1 MYTAKALVFDKN
13 MSKYI
18 KWKLMLS
25 SIPVAL
31 LAFSLK
37 LFLTELVGFEGI
49 LELSEIS
56 LIISAGVFLIGFMLA
71 GTMAD
76 YKESEKVPGEIAAS
90 LENIEEKVV
99 GVCLKQALSVQNA
112 RQEVQALAICIFE
125 WLIKKRKQ
133 EEVYSR
139 LTAFNTLIHQ
149 LDMAG
154 GAPPIVARIW
164 GELHHL
170 RKMVTRTSVIS
181 RTGFLQTGY
190 ALLEMLLVVTFVL
203 LVLVKFKSLVAMIMI
218 VFFITLIYVYMYRL
232 IKDIDDP
239 FEYHPETAD
248 KGAAEVALFP
258 ITEYMERLEQRLHS

>member
-1 MYTAKALVFDKN
+1 MYITKALAFDKN
-13 MSKYI
+13 MNRYV

-76 YKESEKVPGEIAAS
+76 YKESERIPGEIAAS
-90 LENIEEKVV
+90 LESLEESAAGIAQKTDIS
-99 GVCLKQALSVQNA
+99 LQSV
-112 RQEVQALAICIFE
+112 RQEVYALTLCIFE
-125 WLIKKRKQ
+125 WLIKKREQ

-149 LDMAG
+149 LDRAG
-154 GAPPIVARIW
+154 GAAPIIARIL
-164 GELHHL
+164 GELHYL
-170 RKMVTRTSVIS
+170 RKVVTRTSVIS

-203 LVLVKFKSLVAMIMI
+203 LVLVKFKSLVATIMI

-258 ITEYMERLEQRLHS
+258 ITEYMERLEQRLKS

>member
-1 MYTAKALVFDKN
+1 

-25 SIPVAL
+25 SIPIAL

-37 LFLTELVGFEGI
+37 LFLTEVVDFDGI

-76 YKESEKVPGEIAAS
+76 YKESERIPGEIAAS
-90 LENIEEKVV
+90 LESLEENAAGIAQKAGTSVPSTRKEV
-99 GVCLKQALSVQNA
+99 YALT
-112 RQEVQALAICIFE
+112 LCIFE
-125 WLIKKRKQ
+125 WLIKKRSQ
-133 EEVYSR
+133 EEVYRQLSD
-139 LTAFNTLIHQ
+139 FNALIHH
-149 LDMAG
+149 LDQAG
-154 GAPPIVARIW
+154 GAPPLIARLW
-164 GELHHL
+164 SELHHL

-203 LVLVKFKSLVAMIMI
+203 LVLVKFKSLVATITI

-239 FEYHPETAD
+239 FEYHPESAD

-258 ITEYMERLEQRLHS
+258 ITEYIERLEQRIGG